1 MPHKAGIKLME
12 GLRLHPLRPPMK
24 QAPDTADAGSEVRGH
39 PGRTLWRI
47 AARRLRE
54 AGRDLLPVFLLIA
67 AFQLA
72 VLRQPLPDLLA
83 VLMGLCAVVAGLALF
98 IEGLELALFPLGE
111 SMANEFARKGSVF
124 WLLAFGFVLGF
135 ATTAAEPALI
145 AVTQEAAEVAAEAGL
160 IEAGE
165 SSMDRYALGMRFT
178 VAVSVGV
185 AVCLGVLRILLG
197 WSIHLMIMIGYIL
210 VVLLTMVAPQEIVG
224 IAYDS
229 GGVTTSTVTV
239 PLVTALGVGL
249 ASAIRG
255 RTPLIDGFGLIA
267 FASLLPILFVLG
279 YGMVVFGLSVGG

>member
-1 MPHKAGIKLME
+1 MQQ
-12 GLRLHPLRPPMK
+12 PL
-24 QAPDTADAGSEVRGH
+24 ATTDVDSEIRGH
-39 PGRTLWRI
+39 PWRTLWAI

-67 AFQLA
+67 VFQLA

-83 VLMGLCAVVAGLALF
+83 VLIGMCAVVAGLALF
-98 IEGLELALFPLGE
+98 VEGLELALFPLGE
-111 SMANEFARKGSVF
+111 SMANDFARKGSAF
-124 WLLAFGFVLGF
+124 WLLTFGFVLGF

-145 AVTQEAAEVAAEAGL
+145 AVTQEAAEVAADAGL

-165 SSMDRYALGMRFT
+165 SSAGRYALGMRLT
-178 VAVSVGV
+178 VAVSFGF
-185 AVCLGVLRILLG
+185 AVSLGVLRILLG
-197 WSIHLMIMIGYIL
+197 WPIHLIILGGYVL
-210 VVLLTMVAPQEIVG
+210 VVLLTLVAPQEIVG

-239 PLVTALGVGL
+239 PLVTALGIGL
-249 ASAIRG
+249 ASAIRR

-279 YGMVVFGLSVGG
+279 YGMVVFGLGAGG

>member
-1 MPHKAGIKLME
+1 M
-12 GLRLHPLRPPMK
+12 
-24 QAPDTADAGSEVRGH
+24 ADGSEVRGDF
-39 PGRTLWRI
+39 GRTLRAV

-54 AGRDLLPVFLLIA
+54 AGRDLLPVFLLIGV
-67 AFQLA
+67 FQLA
-72 VLRQPLPDLLA
+72 VLRQPLPNFLD
-83 VLMGLCAVVAGLALF
+83 VLIGMCAVIAGLALF

-111 SMANEFARKGSVF
+111 SMANEFARKGSAF

-165 SSMDRYALGMRFT
+165 SSTGRYALGMRFT

-185 AVCLGVLRILLG
+185 AVSLGVLRILLG
-197 WSIHLMIMIGYIL
+197 WPIHVIIMSGYIL
-210 VVLLTMVAPQEIVG
+210 VVLLTLVAPQEIVG
-224 IAYDS
+224 IAYDT

-239 PLVTALGVGL
+239 PLVTALGIGL
-249 ASAIRG
+249 ASAIRH

-279 YGMVVFGLSVGG
+279 YGMVVFGLGAGG